1 MSRKRV
7 QHTGQARLFQSDFL
21 EMLTKTHPAIIWGTY
36 IPILAYLLYRA
47 HEVYGISM
55 QNILL
60 LFFSGMV
67 YWTFFEYI
75 MHRFVFH
82 INGKSEFTKRL
93 VYVLHGNHHE
103 YPRDKQRIFMPP
115 LPSFLIALVVFLV
128 MYLFLRSYAYC
139 FFSGFILGYMI
150 YGTLHYAIH
159 AWNPPFKWAKP
170 LWRNHQMHHYKHED
184 KGFGVSNF
192 FWDKVFGTMFDLKK
206 EKDDHEKI
214 SELKFETRK

>member
-1 MSRKRV
+1 MGKKINNKGKAQIFDNPV
-7 QHTGQARLFQSDFL
+7 L
-21 EMLTKTHPAIIWGTY
+21 EFFTKSHPLIIW
-36 IPILAYLLYRA
+36 AMYLPVIIGLPYNSYSNLNFSG
-47 HEVYGISM
+47 VSVF
-55 QNILL
+55 L
-60 LFFSGMV
+60 LFFGGFIF
-67 YWTFFEYI
+67 WTFFEYI

-214 SELKFETRK
+214 SELKFEGRK